1 LALYLGLRRR
11 EVLEL
16 RWQDVD
22 LDEAKPEV
30 VDTLQRVGG
39 TLRLVPPK
47 TEESAPTVPL
57 PPVCAEA
64 LRAHQQQAAERAFST
79 RACG

>member
-1 LALYLGLRRR
+1 MGR
-11 EVLEL
+11 ESNTRVSI
-16 RWQDVD
+16 D
-22 LDEAKPEV
+22 LDEAKLEV
-30 VDTLQRVGG
+30 VHTLQRVSGA
-39 TLRLVPPK
+39 LRLVPPK
-47 TEESAPTVPL
+47 TEDSALTVPL